1 MALEAAAARLAGAVR
16 DALSVPAAG
25 EAAAPGE
32 APLLRSGALR
42 DSVSHAVEGSRAV
55 VGSIDPVATYQEQG
69 TSRLPPRPFLAPT
82 AAAMG
87 EDLAREVGAA
97 IVEGLR

>member
-25 EAAAPGE
+25 EAATPGE

-42 DSVSHAVEGSRAV
+42 DSVSHAVEGHTAV
-55 VGSIDPVATYQEQG
+55 VGSTDPVAAYQEQG
-69 TSRLPPRPFLAPT
+69 TPRLRPRPFLAPT
-82 AAAMG
+82 AAALG
-87 EDLAREVGAA
+87 EDLAREIGIAVT
-97 IVEGLR
+97 EGLR